1 MIIGLSGYAQS
12 GKDTAASFFEGYE
25 RRAFADPM
33 RDVLYTLNPIV
44 KSGLNLQDA
53 IDEDGWDKAK
63 VRYPEIRR
71 LLQVLGTE
79 VGRAKW
85 GDNFW
90 VWQATKGLNS
100 NQNIVFTDVRFP
112 NELEEIKIFGGVTV
126 RIVRDG
132 VEAVNTHPSESALD
146 DATFDFT
153 IHNNGTLEEL
163 KAKIENLVQML
174 KFVEPYMRLAN
185 THSKQGTG
193 V

>member
-85 GDNFW
+85 GQNFW
-90 VWQATKGLNS
+90 LWQATKGLNS

-185 THSKQGTG
+185 SRSQ
-193 V
+193 

>member
-174 KFVEPYMRLAN
+174 KFVEPYMRFADSHKN
-185 THSKQGTG
+185 QQTG
-193 V
+193 N

>member
-79 VGRAKW
+79 VGRAMW

-185 THSKQGTG
+185 SRSE
-193 V
+193 

>member
-146 DATFDFT
+146 DAIFDFT

-174 KFVEPYMRLAN
+174 KFVEPYMRFADLHKN
-185 THSKQGTG
+185 QQTG
-193 V
+193 N